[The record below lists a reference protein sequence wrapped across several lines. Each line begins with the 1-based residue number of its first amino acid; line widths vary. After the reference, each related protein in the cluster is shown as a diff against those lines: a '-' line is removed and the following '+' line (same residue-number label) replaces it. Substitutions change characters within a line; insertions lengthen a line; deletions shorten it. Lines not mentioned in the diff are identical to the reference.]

1 MAHAILVTMLAHPLS
16 KAPPVSV
23 LLTALLTGAAVIGGS
38 MAGCASGTD
47 TTNFGGSGPTSTS
60 TTSGVGGAGGSSGVG
75 GEAGSGNTSPCAID
89 CSQIQAPMCQVAQC
103 NAQSGQCEVVAD
115 VDGTTC
121 DDGTFCTV
129 ADACLSGVCEPGPPN
144 DCGLTPAACEDV
156 TCEETS
162 QTCSTVAKSNGAA
175 CVDPND
181 LCLENTTCTNGLCS
195 GTAKDCFF
203 SPVPNECH
211 VSVCNPQ
218 NGQCEPEPGNE
229 GQGCTDPNDL
239 CTVNKT
245 CAAGVCQGGSAM
257 DCSYLTVGCNDGVCN
272 VNTGQ
277 CEQQAVAPGQPCAEA
292 TDQCNQGI
300 CDNQSNCNPQP
311 ANEGQTC
318 NDNSFCTLNDTC
330 QSGVCT
336 GASTIT
342 QCINGDF
349 CCPQGCTLQTD
360 NDCNPVQVVLNA
372 VNRGWWRS
380 NGPHTSSNDNTLTG
394 HTSIDDYNS
403 YFSFNVTGVT
413 GTIIAAELVL
423 EIESFSSG
431 DGTETLSVWD
441 VSTPAATL
449 EASGTSVAIY
459 NDLMQGNSY
468 GTFTV
473 LQSDVGSNKTI
484 VLSPQAV
491 ADITAAIGGDFSVGC
506 HVDTIVGT
514 ATQWVR
520 FSSGSEA
527 RIHQLVLSVL

>member
-1 MAHAILVTMLAHPLS
+1 MALRRLS
-16 KAPPVSV
+16 KADPVTL
-23 LLTALLTGAAVIGGS
+23 LLTSLLVSAAAIPVS
-38 MAGCASGTD
+38 MAGCATGSD
-47 TTNFGGSGPTSTS
+47 TTAFGGSGPTSTS
-60 TTSGVGGAGGSSGVG
+60 TGSGVGGSGGVGGGG
-75 GEAGSGNTSPCAID
+75 GEAGSGNTSACAVD

-103 NAQSGQCEVVAD
+103 NAQTGLCEVVAD
-115 VDGTTC
+115 VDGTAC
-121 DDGTFCTV
+121 DDSEFCTV
-129 ADACLSGVCEPGPPN
+129 DDACVSGICEPGPSN
-144 DCGLTPAACEDV
+144 DCGVIPAACEDV
-156 TCEETS
+156 TCDEGS
-162 QTCSTVAKSNGAA
+162 QTCATVPKPNGAP
-175 CVDPND
+175 CTDPND
-181 LCLENTTCTNGLCS
+181 LCLENTICTNGLCS
-195 GTAKDCFF
+195 GTPKDCFF
-203 SPVPNECH
+203 SPVPNDCH

-229 GQGCTDPNDL
+229 GQSCNDPNDL
-239 CTVNKT
+239 CTVTKT

-257 DCSYLTVGCNDGVCN
+257 DCSYLTVGCNDGICN

-277 CEQQAVAPGQPCAEA
+277 CEQQPVAPGQPCAEA

-311 ANEGQTC
+311 ANEGQSC
-318 NDNSFCTLNDTC
+318 DDNSYCTLNDTC

-342 QCINGDF
+342 QCINSDF
-349 CCPQGCTLQTD
+349 CCPQICTIQTD
-360 NDCNPVQVVLNA
+360 NDCNPVQVVLPA

-380 NGPHTSSNDNTLTG
+380 AGAHSSSNDNTLTG

-403 YFSFNVTGVT
+403 YFSFDLTGIT
-413 GTIIAAELVL
+413 GTIIGAELRL

-449 EASGTSVAIY
+449 EASGTSLPIF
-459 NDLMQGNSY
+459 NDLMQGSPY

-473 LQSDVGSNKTI
+473 LQSEVGSIKTI
-484 VLSPQAV
+484 VLSSQAV
-491 ADITAAIGGDFSVGC
+491 ADITAALGGGYSVGC

-527 RIHQLVLSVL
+527 RTHELVLSVL